1 MLDSL
6 VRVSRR
12 VAGAADLLATEM
24 LPVPEKTLGIRGSLN
39 TRRERGKQKGAQ
51 PNESKLN
58 FTLKQSPVP
67 AVRCVNEGR
76 NAARRDRDRR
86 SKPLLV
92 KTPRAKPNQ
101 A

>member
-39 TRRERGKQKGAQ
+39 TRRERGKRKGAQ
-51 PNESKLN
+51 PNESN
-58 FTLKQSPVP
+58 
-67 AVRCVNEGR
+67 
-76 NAARRDRDRR
+76 
-86 SKPLLV
+86 
-92 KTPRAKPNQ
+92 
-101 A
+101 